1 MSTLNDATSR
11 NVLEKQHQQRK
22 EENTHEQKVMQ
33 KQNLI
38 KILKI
43 FLNIKIMLIY
53 KL

>member
-38 KILKI
+38 KILKNL
-43 FLNIKIMLIY
+43 FKY
-53 KL
+53 KNNANL